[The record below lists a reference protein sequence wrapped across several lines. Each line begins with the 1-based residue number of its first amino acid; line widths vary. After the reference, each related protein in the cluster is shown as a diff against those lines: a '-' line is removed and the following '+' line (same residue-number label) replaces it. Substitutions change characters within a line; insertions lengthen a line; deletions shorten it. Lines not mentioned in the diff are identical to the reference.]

1 MAYVVG
7 WDTIERLCEGDITAV
22 KISLVDEERYSNN
35 TGERS
40 MFSSFID
47 HVANVVNIIEMHQ
60 PGGKKKGN
68 GVYCHVFPI
77 RLVMRCLIPASEG
90 WQESVYN
97 SSLYVSFEFSS
108 CSKKK

>member
-68 GVYCHVFPI
+68 GVYCHVKGATQKDLVPLSLAGKHWVFPVLLLS
-77 RLVMRCLIPASEG
+77 RTLVCKACTE
-90 WQESVYN
+90 
-97 SSLYVSFEFSS
+97 
-108 CSKKK
+108 